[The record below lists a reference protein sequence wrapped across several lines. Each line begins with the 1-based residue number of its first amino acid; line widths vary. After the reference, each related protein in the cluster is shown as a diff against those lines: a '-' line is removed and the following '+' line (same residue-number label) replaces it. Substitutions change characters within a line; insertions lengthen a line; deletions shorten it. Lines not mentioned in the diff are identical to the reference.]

1 MTTAL
6 QPLYLPDWMI
16 LNVGHKKQWES
27 NYGKLSLYGLPFN
40 SLHLLVNSLH
50 KMDISLRRTL
60 GAGPVKMSDLGDL
73 TVLNII
79 FS

>member
-1 MTTAL
+1 MVNFL
-6 QPLYLPDWMI
+6 FMNYL
-16 LNVGHKKQWES
+16 
-27 NYGKLSLYGLPFN
+27 

-60 GAGPVKMSDLGDL
+60 GAGPVKMSDLGEL

>member
-1 MTTAL
+1 MVNFL
-6 QPLYLPDWMI
+6 FMDCL
-16 LNVGHKKQWES
+16 
-27 NYGKLSLYGLPFN
+27 

-60 GAGPVKMSDLGDL
+60 GAGPVKMSDLGEL